1 MSLSSKQVTTGAAQ
15 FAQATPLPTAGPARL
30 PGSPR
35 VGDVRP
41 ASEDPTPAREA
52 RGPWLPCR
60 ATVPA
65 AHALA
70 WAVRP
75 QSRPQGKGTTCE
87 TRREQSEDPRNPDA
101 DAASNRLV
109 GGSRPT
115 QAPPPAGAPP
125 PPAVPRPRQ
134 DLGSHPAPRATSP
147 SRTWG
152 LPLAVSRPCPR
163 WGEPCSRDRHAGRVA
178 GSSAASDTVARCATD
193 NINA

>member
-1 MSLSSKQVTTGAAQ
+1 MSLSSKQVRTGAAP
-15 FAQATPLPTAGPARL
+15 FAQATPLPTAGPAPL

-87 TRREQSEDPRNPDA
+87 TRREQSEDPRLRTAWSGAHGPP
-101 DAASNRLV
+101 
-109 GGSRPT
+109 RPLP
-115 QAPPPAGAPP
+115 QREPLPLRQCPG
-125 PPAVPRPRQ
+125 PRQ
-134 DLGSHPAPRATSP
+134 DPGSRPAPRATSP

-152 LPLAVSRPCPR
+152 LSSAACRPCPR
-163 WGEPCSRDRHAGRVA
+163 RGEPCSRDRHGGGRVA

>member
-1 MSLSSKQVTTGAAQ
+1 MSLSSKQVTTGAAP

-41 ASEDPTPAREA
+41 ASEDPTPAHEA

-70 WAVRP
+70 WAARP
-75 QSRPQGKGTTCE
+75 QSHPQGKGTTCE

-125 PPAVPRPRQ
+125 PPAVPRPSAGPGEPPGAPSHLPVSHVGPV
-134 DLGSHPAPRATSP
+134 LGRLSSLPTAGRALQQRP
-147 SRTWG
+147 SRWW
-152 LPLAVSRPCPR
+152 SRRRLQRSVQHC
-163 WGEPCSRDRHAGRVA
+163 GAMCH
-178 GSSAASDTVARCATD
+178 
-193 NINA
+193 